1 MADADDLALDL
12 HSLWFTAN
20 SLREMGTAHTE
31 SSSTVA
37 GCRPMSA
44 QMRPPSI
51 GLGSTGFHDDWSAL
65 QDKIIDMLHTNARSL
80 NDTADALDM
89 CVERFVNAD
98 EDVRSEL
105 DHLKA
110 TIPYE

>member
-1 MADADDLALDL
+1 MADAHELALDL
-12 HSLWFTAN
+12 HSLWFTSH
-20 SLREMGTAHTE
+20 SLRDMGTAHTD

-44 QMRPPSI
+44 QMRPSSI

-65 QDKIIDMLHTNARSL
+65 QDKVIDMLHANARSL
-80 NDTADALDM
+80 NDTAEALDA
-89 CVERFVNAD
+89 CVERFVNQD
-98 EDVRSEL
+98 DDVRAEL
-105 DHLKA
+105 THLQA